1 MERVWRDRR
10 GFTLIELVI
19 VVGLLGL
26 VMAAVY
32 SLYGTHQ
39 KAAYSQAEV
48 VDVQQNL
55 RVAMDTISRDIRMA
69 GVMIA
74 AGTNQTFASP
84 AGFPPFPTYS
94 SNVRINAASAEARF
108 ARVAPNPATLPSG
121 TGNYTLAAGS
131 TITLTVEA
139 PATATSPNIVDGFA
153 DGDNVRIVRP
163 VDGSEPVSPIR
174 SLVVSGTPD
183 RGVFGTTSPT
193 LTLKKSDNSSFTA
206 GDVLVPGDMI
216 VKVGTD
222 AAYPMTVDYYMVGG
236 GVTVNG
242 YTCPNN
248 QQCLVRQV
256 NGTAADIVATELS
269 SLRFSYLSDSGAES
283 NVPPADLTKVRAV
296 RITLQGAT
304 AKTAV
309 LSGAPRSR
317 TLTTIVKLRNRR

>member
-32 SLYGTHQ
+32 SLYGTHL

-74 AGTNQTFASP
+74 AGTNQTFAST

-108 ARVAPNPATLPSG
+108 ARVAQQYNGGG
-121 TGNYTLAAGS
+121 TPT

-153 DGDNVRIVRP
+153 DGDKVRIVRP
-163 VDGSEPVSPIR
+163 VDGSEPVSGTR
-174 SLVVSGTPD
+174 SMVVSGTPD

>member
-74 AGTNQTFASP
+74 AGTNQTFASS

-108 ARVAPNPATLPSG
+108 ARVAPNPATLP

-139 PATATSPNIVDGFA
+139 PATTTSPNIVDGFA

-163 VDGSEPVSPIR
+163 VDGSQPISGTQ
-174 SLVVSGTPD
+174 SLVVSGNPD
-183 RGVFGTTSPT
+183 RGVFGTASPT
-193 LTLKKSDNSSFTA
+193 ITLGKSTGGFMA